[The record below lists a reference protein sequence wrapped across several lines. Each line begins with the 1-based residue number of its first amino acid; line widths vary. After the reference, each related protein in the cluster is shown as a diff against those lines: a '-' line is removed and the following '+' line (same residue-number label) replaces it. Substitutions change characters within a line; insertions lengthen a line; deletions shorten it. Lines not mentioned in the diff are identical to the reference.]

1 MDEFL
6 QDAAEDARTIEAMR
20 KHLPQELQERLDD
33 DTLYYLLDVL
43 VEYYA
48 ESDILD
54 AEPDAEGFVTV
65 DVDAI
70 AAELIGTVQK
80 EGYSD
85 LTAEDLAFVI
95 EAHLEAEEEA
105 EA

>member
-6 QDAAEDARTIEAMR
+6 QDAAEDARTVKAMR
-20 KHLPQELQERLDD
+20 AHLPQELQDRLDD
-33 DTLYYLLDVL
+33 DALYYFLDVL

-48 ESDILD
+48 DSDILD

-70 AAELIGTVQK
+70 AADILGTVQK

-85 LTAEDLAFVI
+85 LTAEDLAFIV

-105 EA
+105 QA